1 MWPLLRNVLVFTFIR
16 IAYSIVQKEMMVH
29 GYILKKKIWWSNA
42 FWDSSQ
48 SFFNMFSSN
57 PWHKLHSPGIF
68 IVSFNQ
74 NLKYKPHK
82 NSRFLFW
89 FAQRDYEVISSH
101 IQSLLWRK
109 ICFKLGVSL
118 MNEWW
123 TQPCEYSVNMQKSS
137 QSEETGTWR
146 IRVDPWIH
154 CLWKCSCLSFPP
166 S

>member
-1 MWPLLRNVLVFTFIR
+1 
-16 IAYSIVQKEMMVH
+16 MVT
-29 GYILKKKIWWSNA
+29 YWKKIWWSNA
-42 FWDSSQ
+42 FWESSQ

-82 NSRFLFW
+82 NSRLLFR

-101 IQSLLWRK
+101 IQSLPRRK
-109 ICFKLGVSL
+109 ICFRLGISL

-123 TQPCEYSVNMQKSS
+123 TQPCEYSVNMQKSA
-137 QSEETGTWR
+137 QSEETGADAFTLVLEFTVFGSV
-146 IRVDPWIH
+146 RVSVFLRVKP
-154 CLWKCSCLSFPP
+154 SFQLLAHFRANEEH

>member
-1 MWPLLRNVLVFTFIR
+1 
-16 IAYSIVQKEMMVH
+16 MVT
-29 GYILKKKIWWSNA
+29 YWKKIWWSNA
-42 FWDSSQ
+42 FWESSQ

-82 NSRFLFW
+82 NSRLLFR

-101 IQSLLWRK
+101 IQSLLRRK
-109 ICFKLGVSL
+109 ICFRLGISL

-123 TQPCEYSVNMQKSS
+123 TQPCEYSVNMQKSA
-137 QSEETGTWR
+137 QSEETGVDAFTL
-146 IRVDPWIH
+146 ILEFTVFGSVHVSVFLRVKP
-154 CLWKCSCLSFPP
+154 SFQLLAHFRANEAH